1 LDAPCP
7 DEIQLEH
14 VLQAREDER
23 SGKNDWMTA
32 TVTQLRNCAPF
43 CQGTV
48 FLTGIPVSFQ
58 CFQGTR
64 FCGCYMLLQLKHGDT
79 ESTIWMRHAFVEAE
93 ASLAA
98 LAVKKDRVPADLR
111 TLVDNSWT
119 VEREMH
125 TLEKISALH

>member
-1 LDAPCP
+1 MAC
-7 DEIQLEH
+7 
-14 VLQAREDER
+14 
-23 SGKNDWMTA
+23 
-32 TVTQLRNCAPF
+32 
-43 CQGTV
+43 
-48 FLTGIPVSFQ
+48 
-58 CFQGTR
+58 
-64 FCGCYMLLQLKHGDT
+64 
-79 ESTIWMRHAFVEAE
+79 FVEAE